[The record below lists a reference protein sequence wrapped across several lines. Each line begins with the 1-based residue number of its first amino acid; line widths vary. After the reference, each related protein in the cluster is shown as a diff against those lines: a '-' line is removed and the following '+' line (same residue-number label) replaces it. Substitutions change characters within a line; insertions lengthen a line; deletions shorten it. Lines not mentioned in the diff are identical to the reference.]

1 MAITTIKSNAVDP
14 SLLGTGVLTT
24 QPHRVMGKTSVIFFE
39 ATQVGAGDIG
49 SLVDLAKIPGGNCTI
64 LADQCKIYNSAFGAS
79 RTLTVGLSAYKK
91 AGDSSA
97 TAADYEVLHTTA
109 DVATAGSFVPS
120 SATTAG
126 NIAIKAVT
134 EVKVVAKVAGGTIPD
149 GATLK
154 GYITIVTAG

>member
-14 SLLGTGVLTT
+14 SLLGSGVITT

-49 SLVDLAKIPGGNCTI
+49 SLVELVKIPGGNCTI

-79 RTLTVGLSAYKK
+79 RTLSVGLSAYRK
-91 AGDSSA
+91 AGETTA
-97 TAADYEVLHTTA
+97 TAANYTALHTTA
-109 DVATAGSFVPS
+109 DVSSAGSFVPTS
-120 SATTAG
+120 GTTAG
-126 NIAIKAVT
+126 NIAIT
-134 EVKVVAKVAGGTIPD
+134 STSELKVVAKVAGGTIPD

-154 GYITIVTAG
+154 GYITVVTAG